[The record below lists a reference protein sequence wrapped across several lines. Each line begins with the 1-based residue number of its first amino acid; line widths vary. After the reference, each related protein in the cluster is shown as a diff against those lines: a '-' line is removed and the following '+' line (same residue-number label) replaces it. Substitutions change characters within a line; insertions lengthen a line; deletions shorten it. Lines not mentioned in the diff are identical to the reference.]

1 MIAECA
7 GLVRAKVARIESAVL
22 KDMAPPRKT
31 LNDMDTIAAEDRA
44 CARYRGEK
52 TGVLVRK
59 YETMFKT
66 AFPVGSL
73 VSSLDRRND
82 RRSISASRF
91 VLGTQAHRSVIVESY
106 RSFANLWVSLRLSLI
121 HISEPTRPY

>member
-22 KDMAPPRKT
+22 KDMAPRKT

-106 RSFANLWVSLRLSLI
+106 RSFANLWVSLRS
-121 HISEPTRPY
+121 S